1 MTLDTIQSVNAVTDV
16 VVAHGYYDGPGA
28 WWPIVPLLWLLFLA
42 AAFMIFVTRGRRR
55 MQSCGPRSG
64 ERVLAERYATGEI
77 DDEEYAR
84 RLAVLRRSGGRA

>member
-1 MTLDTIQSVNAVTDV
+1 MMLDTIQTVSAVND
-16 VVAHGYYDGPGA
+16 VVAHGGHYDGPGA
-28 WWPIVPLLWLLFLA
+28 WWPVFPLIWLLFLA
-42 AAFMIFVTRGRRR
+42 AAVTFFVTRGRRR

-77 DDEEYAR
+77 DDDEYAR